1 MARDPVIVIYD
12 GQCRLCRASVNWL
25 QMRCEVEAISF
36 HTIDP
41 SRYHL
46 TLSEC
51 ESQVIAISGTQIFKG
66 AGAVALLMAHRGN
79 RATAALI
86 RASGPIGRATYR
98 WVSMHRN
105 SIPVKALTR
114 VIEKLGP
121 PA

>member
-41 SRYHL
+41 SRYNL

-51 ESQVIAISGTQIFKG
+51 ESQVIAISEAKIFKG

-79 RATAALI
+79 RTTAAFI

-98 WVSMHRN
+98 WVSTHRN
-105 SIPVKALTR
+105 SVPVKALTR
-114 VIEKLGP
+114 IIEKLGP